1 MEIRGLS
8 LPREEL
14 RRELLRRLA
23 LMEREVRALGDGA
36 GDPRLQASIEI
47 LEEMERELRQGLS
60 DGGDAAGRPMQQQE
74 LIELWR
80 RHRREFE
87 KLAAEQRRKHPARSG
102 RRDSGP
108 RW

>member
-1 MEIRGLS
+1 MEIGGLP

-36 GDPRLQASIEI
+36 GDPLLRTSIGI
-47 LEEMERELRQGLS
+47 LEEMEKALRQGLS
-60 DGGDAAGRPMQQQE
+60 RGGDADGRPMQRAE
-74 LIELWR
+74 MLELWR

-87 KLAAEQRRKHPARSG
+87 KLAAERRRKHSARSG